1 MSSSKESINVDSDG
15 GGWLSTVR
23 SAPPG
28 LLSPSAAARLAA
40 KRKPDIPSF
49 GNDNFPITEAP
60 SITSSRY
67 LERTVFRF
75 GQYYRK
81 QKLLLIVAIEICQ
94 FHSYFSNIGLY
105 TVHFFKSS
113 SWKNIS

>member
-1 MSSSKESINVDSDG
+1 MKWLNELYTTNRICKMSSSKESINVDSDG

-49 GNDNFPITEAP
+49 GNDNFPITDAP

-75 GQYYRK
+75 GQYYK
-81 QKLLLIVAIEICQ
+81 I
-94 FHSYFSNIGLY
+94 
-105 TVHFFKSS
+105 
-113 SWKNIS
+113 KNILIAQLK

>member
-49 GNDNFPITEAP
+49 GNDNFPITDAP

-75 GQYYRK
+75 GQYYAGHIG
-81 QKLLLIVAIEICQ
+81 QKHFENHEEIIWVC
-94 FHSYFSNIGLY
+94 SLSD
-105 TVHFFKSS
+105 
-113 SWKNIS
+113 

>member
-49 GNDNFPITEAP
+49 GNDNIPITDAP

-81 QKLLLIVAIEICQ
+81 KLLLIIAIEIC
-94 FHSYFSNIGLY
+94 
-105 TVHFFKSS
+105 
-113 SWKNIS
+113 

>member
-1 MSSSKESINVDSDG
+1 MSSSKESINIDSDC
-15 GGWLSTVR
+15 GGWMSTVR

-49 GNDNFPITEAP
+49 GNENIPLTDAP

-67 LERTVFRF
+67 LKKLVFRF
-75 GQYYRK
+75 GQSEK
-81 QKLLLIVAIEICQ
+81 IALLI
-94 FHSYFSNIGLY
+94 
-105 TVHFFKSS
+105 K
-113 SWKNIS
+113 